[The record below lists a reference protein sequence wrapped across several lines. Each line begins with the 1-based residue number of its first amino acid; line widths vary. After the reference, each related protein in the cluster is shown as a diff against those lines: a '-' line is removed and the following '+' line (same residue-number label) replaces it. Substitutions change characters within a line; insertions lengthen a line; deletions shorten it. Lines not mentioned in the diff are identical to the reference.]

1 MQPIE
6 RIFRSVDV
14 LRLGSAQDVVDV
26 LTNELGGYS
35 LSLIAG
41 AGALTDVLGRIV
53 EGAVLVIEQSY
64 YDADIRSEQKRLL
77 DRISTLPSFGT
88 PRIHV
93 FRPEASL
100 ELLEEWFPTPGH
112 AEQSEGLQALYLGYI
127 VVRQHA
133 GGSVGRTM
141 LAPSAFTTGHPLRT
155 RCLAVEEVDFFGRPL
170 RVEAV
175 PFMQQDGLVV
185 SCFHV
190 CLWMSAYGMTLS
202 GYLPRSTS
210 GFIGDNGTRSMRFPN
225 RGVATDDVEELGR
238 ELGFSVR
245 SKLLAAYVSQDEFE
259 RDLIHH
265 LDSGLP
271 VILVSDADPP
281 TPPELPDVDQR
292 SLGAVGRDDVG
303 QHSILVCGYTRAD
316 DGTLD
321 QLVYHDDRYGPY
333 LTAASPK
340 GIPALSEDDSPEMIE
355 QQDAALRTLAWGD
368 EQVDAF
374 KTGLFYLAPQGVWLG
389 GNQAAVTAVDAA
401 SAFCRGASLMLEAPT
416 TDEDDAELL
425 TPDEHAEYADFLKGL
440 TEYVHMWG
448 NLGQPHR
455 AYAMLSVDYKRRYS
469 QLNRSEPGIYRHL
482 WGRSLPRYVWV
493 VEWFDHD
500 AWKSDKPDEPC
511 VRAEAVLDASSPE
524 AEERVFWM
532 RAGRLVAGVFEGQGV
547 PKAKW
552 DGLWNWELESFVDED
567 HGGTTELLQRSCRR
581 SNYAP
586 FDAPPPLQHAMKGAL
601 RTGIS

>member
-1 MQPIE
+1 VQPIE

-14 LRLGSAQDVVDV
+14 LRLESAGDVVDI
-26 LTNELGGYS
+26 LTNELEGYS

-41 AGALTDVLGRIV
+41 AGALTDILSRIV
-53 EGAVLVIEQSY
+53 KDAVLVIEPSY

-93 FRPEASL
+93 FRPETTL
-100 ELLEEWFPTPGH
+100 TLLEQWLPTPGH
-112 AEQSEGLQALYLGYI
+112 VEHSDGLQSLYLGYI

-141 LAPSAFTTGHPLRT
+141 LSPSAFITGHPHRT

-245 SKLLAAYVSQDEFE
+245 SKLLAAYISQDEFE

-281 TPPELPDVDQR
+281 APPELPDVKQR
-292 SLGAVGRDDVG
+292 LLGAAAREDLG
-303 QHSILVCGYTRAD
+303 QHSIVICGYTRSD
-316 DGTLD
+316 RGTLD
-321 QLVYHDDRYGPY
+321 KLIYHDDRYGPY
-333 LTAASPK
+333 LSAEAPK
-340 GIPALSEDDSPEMIE
+340 GIPALSEDDSPETIE
-355 QQDAALRTLAWGD
+355 RQDVTLRALSWG
-368 EQVDAF
+368 EKHLDAF
-374 KTGLFYLAPQGVWLG
+374 NTGLFYLAPQGIWLG

-401 SAFCRGASLMLEAPT
+401 SAFCRGASQMLEGPSG
-416 TDEDDAELL
+416 DEAESF
-425 TPDEHAEYADFLKGL
+425 TPDEHAEYAEFLEVL
-440 TEYVHMWG
+440 TAYVHMWK
-448 NLGQPHR
+448 NLGEPHR

-469 QLNRSEPGIYRHL
+469 QLNSGEPGIYRHL
-482 WGRSLPRYVWV
+482 WGRSLPRYIWV

-500 AWKSDKPDEPC
+500 AWKTDKTDEPC

-532 RAGRLVAGVFEGQGV
+532 RSGRLVAGVSEGQGV

-552 DGLWNWELESFVDED
+552 DGLWNWELESFVDDD
-567 HGGTTELLQRSCRR
+567 HGDGTTELLQRSCRR

-586 FDAPPPLQHAMKGAL
+586 FNAPPPLQHAMKGAL